1 MAKKDE
7 NIRLNIER
15 TGERSENNSRDRN
28 RDKEKNERTKVK
40 NASAS
45 GLGSIGRNDQKTDKK
60 DTGFS
65 DY

>member
-7 NIRLNIER
+7 NIRLDIER
-15 TGERSENNSRDRN
+15 TEERPDNNSQERN
-28 RDKEKNERTKVK
+28 VEQEKNEGTKVK

-60 DTGFS
+60 DAGFN

>member
-7 NIRLNIER
+7 NIRLEIER
-15 TGERSENNSRDRN
+15 TEERPGNPNEKENKKEERGE
-28 RDKEKNERTKVK
+28 KTKVK

-45 GLGSIGRNDQKTDKK
+45 GLGSIGRNDQKIDKN
-60 DTGFS
+60 DAGFS